1 MLLGENLELEIK
13 DLVDKVANDK
23 FRAENLKIDINKLI
37 TAKEFNQLKEQ
48 IKSYSEYYRVHSRYY
63 KSDRILYL
71 YYKFFFKNNQ
81 MIEITLIHEFE
92 SPFMF
97 MKYIKI
103 KSLNKG
109 E

>member
-1 MLLGENLELEIK
+1 MASENLEYQIK
-13 DLVDKVANDK
+13 DLVDKVASGK
-23 FRAENLKIDINKLI
+23 FHAENLKININKLM

-63 KSDRILYL
+63 KSDKILYL

-81 MIEITLIHEFE
+81 VITITLIHEFE

-97 MKYIKI
+97 MKNIKV
-103 KSLNKG
+103 KTVNKG
-109 E
+109 D